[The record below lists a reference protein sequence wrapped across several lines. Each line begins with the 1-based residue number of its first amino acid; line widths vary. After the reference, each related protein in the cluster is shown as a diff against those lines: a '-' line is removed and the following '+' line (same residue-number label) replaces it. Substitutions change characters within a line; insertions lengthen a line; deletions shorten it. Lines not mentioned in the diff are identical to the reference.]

1 MVHGL
6 EIEYWGDVEFVYLN
20 IDDANVQPFKEQF
33 GFRYQPQLFLLDGAG
48 NVVQEFRGAPSEE
61 MLRTALDQL
70 IQS

>member
-6 EIEYWGDVEFVYLN
+6 EIEYWGEVEFVYLN
-20 IDDANVQPFKEQF
+20 IDDANVQPFKEQL
-33 GFRYQPQLFLLDGAG
+33 GFRFQPQLFLLDGAG
-48 NVVQEFRGAPSEE
+48 NVVQEFSGPPSEE